1 MSEAPAPTA
10 VRPLWSRIAWSLVAL
25 YAVLVAIG
33 LRLQGTVGLIGLADV
48 WLYVSLLWGAVVG
61 ALIVARAPR
70 HPIGWLFI
78 IVGLSYA
85 AGLVAQVY
93 AIHALVFD
101 PGSLPAGEV
110 AAWIS
115 FWITMPGI
123 AGLVLFLPLL
133 FPDGHLPS
141 QRWRPV
147 GWLCGALLAVAVL
160 VTTITP
166 DHYTEYPN
174 IRNPLG
180 IEAWD
185 GVLQVWNAV
194 SEFLLLGLV
203 VLCAVALSERF
214 RRAATVERLQIRWFA
229 FSVAVLV
236 IAVFVDMAGRLIP
249 GLRQASD
256 VLALVAVTGIPTATG
271 IAILR
276 YRLYEIDVI
285 INRTVVYA
293 SLTAILAG
301 LYTAAVALFQRAFV
315 ALTGEGSDI
324 AIVLTLFV
332 LATVFTPVK
341 NRLQA
346 SADKYIEPVA
356 PSSTEGSTAIDD
368 LVRLAELHSRGI
380 LTDAEFAAKKKQV
393 LGI

>member
-1 MSEAPAPTA
+1 MREGRAPA
-10 VRPLWSRIAWSLVAL
+10 VRPIWSRVGWSLVAL
-25 YAVLVAIG
+25 YVVLVAIG
-33 LRLQGTVGLIGLADV
+33 LRLQGTVGVIAISDG
-48 WLYVSLLWGAVVG
+48 WLYTSLLWGTVVG
-61 ALIVARAPR
+61 ALIVGRQPR
-70 HPIGWLFI
+70 HPIGWLFM

-85 AGLVAQVY
+85 AGLLAQEY

-101 PGSLPAGEV
+101 PGSLPAGEL

-123 AGLVLFLPLL
+123 AGLLLFLPLL

-141 QRWRPV
+141 RRWRPV
-147 GWLCGALLAVAVL
+147 GWFCGALLAVAVL
-160 VTTITP
+160 VTMITP
-166 DHYTEYPN
+166 DRYTEYPN

-180 IEAWD
+180 VDAWD
-185 GVLQVWNAV
+185 GVLAAWNTV
-194 SEFLLLGLV
+194 SELLLLGLV
-203 VLCAVALSERF
+203 ILCSVALSERF
-214 RRAATVERLQIRWFA
+214 RRAGTVERLQIRWFA
-229 FSVAVLV
+229 FSVAILV
-236 IAVFVDMAGRLIP
+236 IAVIVDMVGRLVP

-256 VLALVAVTGIPTATG
+256 LLALIAVTGIPTATG

-301 LYTAAVALFQRAFV
+301 LYTAAVALFQRMFV
-315 ALTGEGSDI
+315 AVTGEGSDI

-341 NRLQA
+341 NKLQG
-346 SADKYIEPVA
+346 SADKYIKPA
-356 PSSTEGSTAIDD
+356 TPPSTDSSTAVDD

>member
-1 MSEAPAPTA
+1 M
-10 VRPLWSRIAWSLVAL
+10 WSRVAWSLVAL
-25 YAVLVAIG
+25 YVVLVAIG
-33 LRLQGTVGLIGLADV
+33 LRLQSTVGIIALADV

-61 ALIVARAPR
+61 ALIVGRQPR

-85 AGLVAQVY
+85 AGLVAQDY

-110 AAWIS
+110 AAWVS
-115 FWITMPGI
+115 FWITMPGT

-141 QRWRPV
+141 ARWRPI
-147 GWLCGALLAVAVL
+147 GWFCGGLLAVAVL

-166 DHYTEYPN
+166 DAYTEYPN

-180 IEAWD
+180 IDAWS
-185 GVLQVWNAV
+185 GVLQAWNAV

-203 VLCAVALSERF
+203 VLCAVALSQRF
-214 RRAATVERLQIRWFA
+214 RRAGTVERLQIRWFA

-236 IAVFVDMAGRLIP
+236 IAVFIDIVGRFGP

-256 VLALVAVTGIPTATG
+256 LLALVAVTGIPTATG
-271 IAILR
+271 IAIMR

-285 INRTVVYA
+285 INRTVVYVG
-293 SLTAILAG
+293 LTAILAG
-301 LYTAAVALFQRAFV
+301 LYTAALALFQRMFV
-315 ALTGEGSDI
+315 AMTGEGSDI

-346 SADKYIEPVA
+346 RADRYIKPLAPQSA
-356 PSSTEGSTAIDD
+356 EGSAIDD
-368 LVRLAELHSRGI
+368 LVKLAELHARGI

>member
-1 MSEAPAPTA
+1 M
-10 VRPLWSRIAWSLVAL
+10 WSRVGCSLVAL
-25 YAVLVAIG
+25 YVVLVAIG
-33 LRLQGTVGLIGLADV
+33 LRLQGTVGVIAISDG
-48 WLYVSLLWGAVVG
+48 WLYASLLWGTVVG
-61 ALIVARAPR
+61 ALIVGRQPR
-70 HPIGWLFI
+70 HPIGWLFM

-85 AGLVAQVY
+85 AGLLAQQY

-101 PGSLPAGEV
+101 PGSLPAGEL

-123 AGLVLFLPLL
+123 AGLLLFLPLL

-141 QRWRPV
+141 RRWRPV
-147 GWLCGALLAVAVL
+147 AWFCGALLAVAVL
-160 VTTITP
+160 VTMITP
-166 DHYTEYPN
+166 DRYTEYPN

-180 IEAWD
+180 VDAWD
-185 GVLQVWNAV
+185 GVLAAWNAV
-194 SEFLLLGLV
+194 SEVLLLGLV

-214 RRAATVERLQIRWFA
+214 RRAGTVERLQIRWFA
-229 FSVAVLV
+229 FSVAILV
-236 IAVFVDMAGRLIP
+236 IAVIVDMVGRLVP

-256 VLALVAVTGIPTATG
+256 LLALVAVTGIPTATG

-301 LYTAAVALFQRAFV
+301 LYTAAVALFQRMFV
-315 ALTGEGSDI
+315 AITGEGSDI

-332 LATVFTPVK
+332 LATVFTPMK
-341 NRLQA
+341 NKLQG
-346 SADKYIEPVA
+346 SADKYIKPAA
-356 PSSTEGSTAIDD
+356 PPSTNTSTAVDD

>member
-1 MSEAPAPTA
+1 M
-10 VRPLWSRIAWSLVAL
+10 WSRVAWSLVAL
-25 YAVLVAIG
+25 YVVLVAIG
-33 LRLQGTVGLIGLADV
+33 LRLQGTIGVIAIADV
-48 WLYVSLLWGAVVG
+48 WLYISLLWGAAVG
-61 ALIVARAPR
+61 ALIIGRLPR

-78 IVGLSYA
+78 IVALSYA

-115 FWITMPGI
+115 FWITMPGV
-123 AGLVLFLPLL
+123 AGFVLFLPLL

-141 QRWRPV
+141 PRWRPV

-166 DHYTEYPN
+166 DAYTEYPN

-180 IEAWD
+180 IDAWS
-185 GVLQVWNAV
+185 GVLQAWNAL
-194 SEFLLLGLV
+194 SQLLLLGLV
-203 VLCAVALSERF
+203 VLCAVALSQRF
-214 RRAATVERLQIRWFA
+214 RRAGTVERLQIRWFA

-236 IAVFVDMAGRLIP
+236 IALFFDMAGRLVP

-256 VLALVAVTGIPTATG
+256 LLALIAVTGIPTATG

-285 INRTVVYA
+285 INRTVVYV

-301 LYTAAVALFQRAFV
+301 FYTAAVALFQRMFV
-315 ALTGEGSDI
+315 AVTGEGSDI

-346 SADKYIEPVA
+346 SADKYIRPVA
-356 PSSTEGSTAIDD
+356 PSGTEGSTAIDD
-368 LVRLAELHSRGI
+368 LVRLAELHSRGMGS
-380 LTDAEFAAKKKQV
+380 A
-393 LGI
+393 